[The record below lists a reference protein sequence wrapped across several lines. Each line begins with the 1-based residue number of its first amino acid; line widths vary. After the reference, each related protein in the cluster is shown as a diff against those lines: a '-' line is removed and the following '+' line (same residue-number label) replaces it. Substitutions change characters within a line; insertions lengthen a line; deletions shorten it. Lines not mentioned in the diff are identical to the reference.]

1 MSISL
6 AYFVLFWWKE
16 EVIYEKH
23 IIILTQLMRLID
35 YCVLRFLSWFSDW
48 SLGQLRTTNLFFFIY
63 LYYLLL
69 FLSVCI
75 LVFYNIMLMTN
86 ELIMRIDEKW
96 QIQEFQNFGGWV
108 GVIEILVLSWRG
120 VLFWYPFTHTL
131 CFCSECRK
139 YRLTWYIDFI
149 ESIWVLCSPNFQK
162 QTLDPPLNIFIFDV
176 ADFTIVFTLW
186 LGQGCNDVQ
195 WGA

>member
-1 MSISL
+1 
-6 AYFVLFWWKE
+6 
-16 EVIYEKH
+16 
-23 IIILTQLMRLID
+23 
-35 YCVLRFLSWFSDW
+35 
-48 SLGQLRTTNLFFFIY
+48 
-63 LYYLLL
+63 
-69 FLSVCI
+69 
-75 LVFYNIMLMTN
+75 MTN

-96 QIQEFQNFGGWV
+96 QIQEFQNFGGWA

-131 CFCSECRK
+131 CFCSECWK

-149 ESIWVLCSPNFQK
+149 ESMWVLCSPNFQK

-195 WGA
+195 WGAKLGPWTASERGLWLIDRHYFSFCLLSQSVEHWWNGVCGAVCNMLDFWRFVIISKHVVELSKYRNWNILAYKVWLALHFIFP